1 MRVVY
6 RYIYVKAG
14 IYIYGDECERE
25 REREREMLMERLKL
39 IFIEIYGG
47 FMGVRFLLGDFL
59 NISVGV
65 CVCM

>member
-1 MRVVY
+1 MGMN
-6 RYIYVKAG
+6 A
-14 IYIYGDECERE
+14 
-25 REREREMLMERLKL
+25 REREMLMERLKL